1 MFGDVRVTY
10 KRISRNSGLN
20 SPNLLYINEMTENT
34 QKPVILVGGGTGG
47 HIMPLIAIA
56 EEMNAR
62 KIPFIY
68 VGGKESREE
77 KMVKDLGWQ
86 FVGIDAGKWR
96 RETGLKSIWLNMGD
110 GFKVIA
116 GFFQSVKILRQSK
129 AEVVFS
135 KGGFVALP
143 MVYAAKFLKVRL
155 IIHESDVYM
164 GLTNKLSARFAD
176 KVLTA
181 FDPKV
186 FSNSDER
193 YIQVGI
199 PIRKS
204 LRAAADLK
212 APAKNRPVLL
222 VMGGIQ
228 GAMAINNYIKQTL
241 PELVKKYDVVHS
253 VGEQNFAL
261 FKTARESLKKTDQAH
276 YKPYSF
282 IDRELSYYYQTADL
296 IISRASAT
304 VIAEGALFG
313 KTMYLIPLP
322 TSAGNHQVLNA
333 KYLAEANAVE
343 YREQYQL
350 SGEKVLA
357 DVNELISNPDK
368 MKQLGSNLRNYFNE
382 NKTIETIM
390 EIILN
395 GKS

>member
-1 MFGDVRVTY
+1 
-10 KRISRNSGLN
+10 
-20 SPNLLYINEMTENT
+20 
-34 QKPVILVGGGTGG
+34 
-47 HIMPLIAIA
+47 MPLIAIA